1 MNRADVIRL
10 AKEAGIQ
17 VTDGN
22 SFADDLYIS
31 VLYRFANLVVREC
44 ANIVEN
50 RAPGQMGK
58 EGEGWTNGYD
68 EGLKTGAF
76 LIKKH
81 FGGGV

>member
-1 MNRADVIRL
+1 MNREDVIRL
-10 AKEAGIQ
+10 AKEADVYARGHYDEPGLTPQ
-17 VTDGN
+17 E
-22 SFADDLYIS
+22 LE
-31 VLYRFANLVVREC
+31 RFANLVVREC
-44 ANIVEN
+44 ANIIEN